1 MNAEKRNEIAAKIAE
16 KFVTENFNPPSFMNI
31 EDVKALKDANKNEM
45 QGTIVTILTE
55 LDNDY
60 VLIDRS
66 AVSNMIEKM
75 GASLT
80 DMINILGTINNTL

>member
-1 MNAEKRNEIAAKIAE
+1 
-16 KFVTENFNPPSFMNI
+16 
-31 EDVKALKDANKNEM
+31 M

-66 AVSNMIEKM
+66 DVSNMIEKM

-80 DMINILGTINNTL
+80 DMINILGTINSTL